1 VVLDREICDLIEK
14 EIREAEEKRKD
25 EQPGNREGM
34 TCFAHLV

>member
-14 EIREAEEKRKD
+14 EIREAEEKRIDDQAKN
-25 EQPGNREGM
+25 QEGM